1 MSNRALVYR
10 TPPNAEHKAAQE
22 LREAGIRAYVPRDRG
37 GKKSPFTGKRPA
49 PAPGYVFAREA
60 LYSAFAKHVRG
71 KPLGIVTTAELG
83 RLYLVRPQRRVAEA
97 IPFSIGQSVRV
108 GELAG
113 TITEIRGRMCIVLVS
128 LFGKTH
134 SQALH
139 YSRIRPG

>member
-1 MSNRALVYR
+1 MTTAIVYR
-10 TPPNAEHKAAQE
+10 TPPQSEHKAAQE

-37 GKKSPFTGKRPA
+37 SRRSPFTGKHLSPC
-49 PAPGYVFAREA
+49 PGYVFAKGA
-60 LYSAFAKHVRG
+60 LASAYAKHVRA
-71 KPLGIVTTAELG
+71 PLGVVSKAELY
-83 RLYLVRPQRRVAEA
+83 RLYIGRPQRRAAES

-113 TITEIRGRMCIVLVS
+113 TITDIRGRMCVVLVS
-128 LFGKTH
+128 LFGRTH

>member
-1 MSNRALVYR
+1 MTTAIVYR
-10 TPPNAEHKAAQE
+10 TPPQSEHKAAQE

-37 GKKSPFTGKRPA
+37 SRRSPFTGKHLSPC
-49 PAPGYVFAREA
+49 PGYVFAKGA
-60 LYSAFAKHVRG
+60 LASAYAKHVRA
-71 KPLGIVTTAELG
+71 PLGVVSKAELH
-83 RLYLVRPQRRVAEA
+83 RLYIGRPQRRAAES

-113 TITEIRGRMCIVLVS
+113 TITDIRGRMCVVLVS
-128 LFGKTH
+128 LFGRTH